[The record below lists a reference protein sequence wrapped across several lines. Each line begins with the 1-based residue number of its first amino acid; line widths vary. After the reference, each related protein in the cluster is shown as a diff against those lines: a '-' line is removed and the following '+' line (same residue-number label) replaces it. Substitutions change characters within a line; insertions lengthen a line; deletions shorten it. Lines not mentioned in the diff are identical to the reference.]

1 MRDWNE
7 VINKIN
13 SIEEQI
19 LDNKKS
25 NVNTKYQIIAL
36 FKRVKEAIGYR
47 IEKKPIDIS
56 EDKKSFRCPTCNTFM
71 ELDDMNLTYEIFEF
85 CPLCGQ
91 RLRKEGSREEH
102 IDIYG

>member
-7 VINKIN
+7 VISKID
-13 SIEEQI
+13 SIESQI
-19 LDNKKS
+19 LDNKKG

-36 FKRVKEAIGYR
+36 FKYVKEAIGYR
-47 IEKKPIDIS
+47 IEKHPIDIS
-56 EDKKSFRCPTCNTFM
+56 EDKKGYRCPTCKKYM
-71 ELDDMNLTYEIFEF
+71 EITDDGYTYEAFEF